1 MDTTNL
7 ISLIKEFLENRIVLS
22 VIVIIISIIIS
33 FFLQRM
39 VYNVVILFSTDK
51 NRTRANKLL
60 KSYCN
65 IFATVLKY
73 IIYIFAFFVILRI
86 YDVKITVIITS
97 AGFIGVLITYIF
109 QDLIKDI
116 TNGFYIVFSAPF
128 EIGDTVKIDGF
139 VGKVKEIKSRYVV
152 IHDANGNKCIV
163 NNRKIDNVVVLS
175 SKIEFKKR

>member
-1 MDTTNL
+1 MDVLNV
-7 ISLIKEFLENRIVLS
+7 INEFLENRLVLS
-22 VIVIIISIIIS
+22 IIVIIIAMIIS

-39 VYNVVILFSTDK
+39 VYNVVILFSTNK
-51 NRTRANKLL
+51 NRTKANKLL

-73 IIYIFAFFVILRI
+73 VIYIFSFFIILKI
-86 YDVKITVIITS
+86 YKVEVAVIITS
-97 AGFIGVLITYIF
+97 VGFVGVLITYIF

-128 EIGDTVKIDGF
+128 EIGDSVKIDGF
-139 VGKVKEIKSRYVV
+139 VGKVKEIKSRYLV
-152 IHDANGNKCIV
+152 INDVNGNRCVI

-175 SKIEFKKR
+175 KKIEFKKR